1 MLNKKQDYI
10 EYTQGVKDIIEKD
23 EYLSSHKQKVE
34 MLEDSINTQELLVP
48 VIGGFSAG
56 KSSLLIVF

>member
-1 MLNKKQDYI
+1 
-10 EYTQGVKDIIEKD
+10 
-23 EYLSSHKQKVE
+23 